1 MTKKSNTGRL
11 TLKNV
16 QVTRQV
22 CDLRRDEVEVLAML
36 PYSQPG
42 RFGDPCNKKIARRM
56 LRGGFLESCP
66 TSLRSDP
73 VLRCTDKGA
82 KAVLWFKRRGWL
94 PDLKLQARSIGPKGA
109 TNG

>member
-22 CDLRRDEVEVLAML
+22 WDLRRDEVEVLAML

-42 RFGDPCNKKIARRM
+42 GFSDPRDRVIARRM
-56 LRGGFLESCP
+56 VREGFLETNP
-66 TSLRSDP
+66 TSLRANP
-73 VLRCTDKGA
+73 TFRCTEKGA
-82 KAVLWFKRRGWL
+82 EVVLWFKRRGWL
-94 PDLKLQARSIGPKGA
+94 PDLKLQARSIGPKKA
-109 TNG
+109 